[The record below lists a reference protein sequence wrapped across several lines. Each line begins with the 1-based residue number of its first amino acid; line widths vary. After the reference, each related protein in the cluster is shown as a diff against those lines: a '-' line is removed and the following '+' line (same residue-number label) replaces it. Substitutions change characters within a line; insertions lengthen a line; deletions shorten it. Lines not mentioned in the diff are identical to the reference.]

1 MCPLAPG
8 LFVLPTFGMQIA
20 HWMHRGTS
28 ICVAHGLHRF
38 PHQQLPRG
46 DTGAPFQ
53 QVSRSARAQNPG
65 RFQGDD
71 VLNRFAL
78 LEGLFDTNLVHTI
91 LCTTWSDFRKA
102 IVQHELLRL
111 VNTYTP
117 YAHLCKPQQY
127 IPNTLWPGDHTPAVI
142 EL

>member
-1 MCPLAPG
+1 
-8 LFVLPTFGMQIA
+8 
-20 HWMHRGTS
+20 
-28 ICVAHGLHRF
+28 
-38 PHQQLPRG
+38 
-46 DTGAPFQ
+46 
-53 QVSRSARAQNPG
+53 
-65 RFQGDD
+65 

-127 IPNTLWPGDHTPAVI
+127 IPNTLWPGIIHQ
-142 EL
+142 L